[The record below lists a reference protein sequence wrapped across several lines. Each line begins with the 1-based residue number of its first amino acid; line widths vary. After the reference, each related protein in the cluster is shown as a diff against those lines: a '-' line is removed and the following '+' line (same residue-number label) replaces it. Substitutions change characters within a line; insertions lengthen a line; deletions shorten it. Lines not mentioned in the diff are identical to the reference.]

1 MKKFLTGL
9 VLLLLTGFLSAQD
22 CRNYYY
28 LQNNRRVE
36 MTIYNRRGEVA
47 GKQVYTVSNVSK
59 AGGTSAAT
67 VESEMFDKKGKSITR
82 AGNIIKCKG
91 GVMMIDM
98 KIFIPQQQAEQF
110 NKAEATSKNV
120 YLEYPSNMKPGD
132 HLKNGVFT
140 IEINNSGL
148 QQTLSMTID
157 DRKVEARETVTTPAG
172 TWQCFKITHHSKLVI
187 KTGPIGI
194 PLNIEGTEWFAPGF
208 GIVKTE
214 SKSGST
220 EITSIK

>member
-1 MKKFLTGL
+1 MKKWLTGF
-9 VLLLLTGFLSAQD
+9 VLLLATGFLSAQD

-28 LQNNRRVE
+28 LQNNKTVE
-36 MTIYNRRGEVA
+36 MTIYNRKGDVS
-47 GKQVYTVSNVSK
+47 GKQVYTVSNVANS
-59 AGGTSAAT
+59 GGTTSAT

-82 AGNIIKCKG
+82 AGNTIKCSG

-110 NKAEATSKNV
+110 NKAEASSKNV

-132 HLKNGVFT
+132 QLKNGAFT
-140 IEINNSGL
+140 IEINKSGI

-157 DRKVEARETVTTPAG
+157 DRKVEGKETITTPAG
-172 TWQCFKITHHSKLVI
+172 TWECFRITYHSKLVI

-194 PLNIEGTEWFAPGF
+194 PLNIEGTEWFALGF

-214 SKSGST
+214 SKSGKT
-220 EITSIK
+220 EITAIK